1 MTQKCF
7 NINFWVTSN
16 CLLNYLIFVEN
27 TKAFMKQ
34 LLTILLLG
42 LCLVACNRHSE
53 HWKTITD
60 MERIIEERPDSVL
73 NVLQAI
79 DMDKLVGDEE
89 PAKHALLLSMALDKN
104 YIDKTSFEVLQP
116 AIDYYEDNGS
126 ATDKLRTYYY
136 QGRIYQ
142 NAGNDA
148 MAMEAFVKA
157 LSKGSQSNDI
167 LTKARTHF
175 AQSNIYYD
183 LYDFDNFI
191 ATNKSAAAYFKQ
203 AEDYNGYADCFNRI
217 INGYTLK
224 DEPEKALPYIDECKQ
239 MLDGLSIP
247 TLTDFYSS
255 YITYLK
261 NYGTEQEIDE
271 IINQYTNSVPS
282 SNVDW
287 LTIANA
293 YYAIHRYNEALS
305 ILSQYDTEG
314 NEYKEKKYLVILYE
328 VYRGLG
334 DYKNTLETF
343 EEYVDLFTN
352 NILVKMQQDTK
363 FVEERHALEM
373 ANAKETE
380 AKNKRTIAVMACVVA
395 LIGSLLV
402 IMIIRRRLQ
411 ISHAKNKELEVE
423 KQKYEQLYADAIA
436 ERDALTKMV
445 DDSSVKDET
454 KAVIKARLDVLN
466 KVIISQI
473 TGTTS
478 ANKKAYEELELL
490 LADKETFIESTR
502 LTIEGNNPEFITALK
517 RRGLTDEEINICCL
531 YAIGLKGKDIKA
543 YTSQPRHYNQSADIR
558 HKLGLTE
565 SDTNLSIFI
574 RDMLEK

>member
-1 MTQKCF
+1 M
-7 NINFWVTSN
+7 
-16 CLLNYLIFVEN
+16 
-27 TKAFMKQ
+27 AFMKR
-34 LLTILLLG
+34 LFTILVLG

-53 HWKTITD
+53 HWTTITN

-79 DMDKLVGDEE
+79 DTDELVGDEE
-89 PAKHALLLSMALDKN
+89 PAKHALLLSMSLDKN
-104 YIDKTSFEVLQP
+104 YIDKTDFEVLQP

-148 MAMEAFVKA
+148 LAMECFVKA
-157 LSKGSQSNDI
+157 ISEGDGSNDI
-167 LTKARTHF
+167 LTKARTYF
-175 AQSNIYYD
+175 AQSKIYYY
-183 LYDFDNFI
+183 LCEWDNFI
-191 ATNKSAAAYFKQ
+191 ETSIGAASYFQEAGAY
-203 AEDYNGYADCFNRI
+203 NSYANCVVGI

-224 DEPEKALPYIDECKQ
+224 DDPENAMLYINECKRMLSSINSDRLAYFYSAYLVYVTKYGSKQEISSLIDE
-239 MLDGLSIP
+239 
-247 TLTDFYSS
+247 Y
-255 YITYLK
+255 K
-261 NYGTEQEIDE
+261 NAVPV
-271 IINQYTNSVPS
+271 TNI
-282 SNVDW
+282 DW
-287 LTIANA
+287 LTLANA
-293 YYAIHRYNEALS
+293 YIKLGQYEDALQAIEQYKYSANTSEEIKYKVLKSKIYENQGRYEESLRAYKEYMVVSDSTNYAIMR
-305 ILSQYDTEG
+305 
-314 NEYKEKKYLVILYE
+314 
-328 VYRGLG
+328 
-334 DYKNTLETF
+334 
-343 EEYVDLFTN
+343 
-352 NILVKMQQDTK
+352 QDTK

-373 ANAKETE
+373 AKAKETE
-380 AKNKRTIAVMACVVA
+380 AKNKRTIAVLACVVA

-411 ISHAKNKELEVE
+411 ISHAKNRELEVE

-445 DDSSVKDET
+445 EDSSVREEA

-490 LADKETFIESTR
+490 LADKETFIESTC

>member
-1 MTQKCF
+1 M
-7 NINFWVTSN
+7 
-16 CLLNYLIFVEN
+16 EN
-27 TKAFMKQ
+27 TKAFMKR

-42 LCLVACNRHSE
+42 LCLVSCNRHSE
-53 HWKTITD
+53 HWATITA
-60 MERIIEERPDSVL
+60 MESIIEERPDSVL

-79 DMDKLVGDEE
+79 DTDELVGDEE

-104 YIDKTSFEVLQP
+104 YIDRTDFEVLQP
-116 AIDYYEDNGS
+116 AIDYYEDNGT

-148 MAMEAFVKA
+148 LAMECFVNA
-157 LSKGSQSNDI
+157 ISKGGKSKDLQ
-167 LTKARTHF
+167 TMAK
-175 AQSNIYYD
+175 IYYNQSKIYNS
-183 LYDFDNFI
+183 LYEWDNSI
-191 ATNKSAAAYFKQ
+191 EYLKKAATLYKDSGLYH
-203 AEDYNGYADCFNRI
+203 YYIDCLILI

-224 DEPEKALPYIDECKQ
+224 EDYKSAISYIDQCEQ
-239 MLDGLSIP
+239 ISETMNEGALSQ
-247 TLTDFYSS
+247 FYSV
-255 YITYLK
+255 YLTYLIK
-261 NYGTEQEIDE
+261 CGSDYEINHL
-271 IINQYTNSVPS
+271 INEYINTIPNSHI
-282 SNVDW
+282 DW
-287 LTIANA
+287 LTITSA
-293 YYAIHRYNEALS
+293 YIEIGKYNEALQT
-305 ILSQYDTEG
+305 ISQYRNDSDV
-314 NEYKEKKYLVILYE
+314 NQDIKYKALISIVYEKLGRYE
-328 VYRGLG
+328 ESLRAYK
-334 DYKNTLETF
+334 DYMVASDSLD
-343 EEYVDLFTN
+343 YA
-352 NILVKMQQDTK
+352 IIRQDTK

-373 ANAKETE
+373 AKAKETE
-380 AKNKRTIAVMACVVA
+380 AKNKRTIAVLVCVVA

-411 ISHAKNKELEVE
+411 ISHAKNRELEVE

-436 ERDALTKMV
+436 ERDALTRMV
-445 DDSSVKDET
+445 EDSSVREKA

-490 LADKETFIESTR
+490 LADKETFIESTC

-517 RRGLTDEEINICCL
+517 RRGLTDEEISICCL

-558 HKLGLTE
+558 RKLGLTE

>member
-1 MTQKCF
+1 
-7 NINFWVTSN
+7 
-16 CLLNYLIFVEN
+16 
-27 TKAFMKQ
+27 MKQ

-42 LCLVACNRHSE
+42 LCLVSCNRHSE
-53 HWKTITD
+53 HWATITA

-73 NVLQAI
+73 NVLQTI
-79 DMDKLVGDEE
+79 DTDKLVGDEE

-104 YIDKTSFEVLQP
+104 YVDKTDFEVLQP

-239 MLDGLSIP
+239 MLDGLSIL

-255 YITYLK
+255 YITYLT

-271 IINQYTNSVPS
+271 IIHQYTNSVPS

-293 YYAIHRYNEALS
+293 YYAMYRYNEALS

-373 ANAKETE
+373 AKAKETE
-380 AKNKRTIAVMACVVA
+380 AKNKRTIAVLACVVA

-411 ISHAKNKELEVE
+411 ISHAKNRELEVE

-445 DDSSVKDET
+445 EDSSVREEA

-558 HKLGLTE
+558 HKFGLTE
-565 SDTNLSIFI
+565 SDTNLSIFL

>member
-1 MTQKCF
+1 
-7 NINFWVTSN
+7 
-16 CLLNYLIFVEN
+16 
-27 TKAFMKQ
+27 MKQ

-203 AEDYNGYADCFNRI
+203 AEDYNGYADCLNRI

-255 YITYLK
+255 YITYLI

-271 IINQYTNSVPS
+271 IIHQFTNSIPS

-293 YYAIHRYNEALS
+293 YYAMHRYNEALS
-305 ILSQYDTEG
+305 VLSQYDTEG

-328 VYRGLG
+328 VYRDLG

-411 ISHAKNKELEVE
+411 ITRAKNRELEVE
-423 KQKYEQLYADAIA
+423 KQRYEQLYADAIA

-445 DDSSVKDET
+445 EDSSVRDEA

-478 ANKKAYEELELL
+478 ANKKAYEELESL
-490 LADKETFIESTR
+490 LADKDTFIESTR

-517 RRGLTDEEINICCL
+517 ERGLTDEEINICCL
-531 YAIGLKGKDIKA
+531 YVIGLKGKDIKA
-543 YTSQPRHYNQSADIR
+543 YTNQSRHYHQSADIR

-565 SDTNLSIFI
+565 SDTNLSIFL

>member
-1 MTQKCF
+1 
-7 NINFWVTSN
+7 
-16 CLLNYLIFVEN
+16 
-27 TKAFMKQ
+27 MKQ

-79 DMDKLVGDEE
+79 DTDKLVGDEE

-104 YIDKTSFEVLQP
+104 YIDKTSFEVLLP

-191 ATNKSAAAYFKQ
+191 ASNKSAAAYFKQ

-380 AKNKRTIAVMACVVA
+380 AKNKRTIAVLVCVVA

>member
-1 MTQKCF
+1 
-7 NINFWVTSN
+7 
-16 CLLNYLIFVEN
+16 
-27 TKAFMKQ
+27 MKR

-42 LCLVACNRHSE
+42 LCLVSCNRHSE
-53 HWKTITD
+53 HWATITA

-79 DMDKLVGDEE
+79 DTDELVGDEE
-89 PAKHALLLSMALDKN
+89 RAKHALLLSMALDKN
-104 YIDKTSFEVLQP
+104 YVDKTSFEVLQP

-148 MAMEAFVKA
+148 LAMEAFVKA

-239 MLDGLSIP
+239 MLDGLSIL

-255 YITYLK
+255 YITYLT

-293 YYAIHRYNEALS
+293 YYAMYRYNEALS

-373 ANAKETE
+373 AKAKETE
-380 AKNKRTIAVMACVVA
+380 AKNKRTIAVLACVVA

-411 ISHAKNKELEVE
+411 ISHAKNRELEVE
-423 KQKYEQLYADAIA
+423 KQKYEHLYADAIA

-445 DDSSVKDET
+445 EDSSVREEA

>member
-1 MTQKCF
+1 
-7 NINFWVTSN
+7 
-16 CLLNYLIFVEN
+16 
-27 TKAFMKQ
+27 MKR

-53 HWKTITD
+53 HWTTITN
-60 MERIIEERPDSVL
+60 MERIIDERPDSVL

-79 DMDKLVGDEE
+79 DTDELVGDEE

-104 YIDKTSFEVLQP
+104 YIDKTDFEVLQP

-148 MAMEAFVKA
+148 AAMECFVNA
-157 LSKGSQSNDI
+157 LSEGDGSNDI
-167 LTKARTHF
+167 LTKARTYF
-175 AQSNIYYD
+175 AQSKIYYY
-183 LYDFDNFI
+183 LCEWDNFI
-191 ATNKSAAAYFKQ
+191 ETSIGAASYFQEAGAY
-203 AEDYNGYADCFNRI
+203 NSYANCVVGI

-224 DEPEKALPYIDECKQ
+224 DDPKNAKLYINECKRMLSSINSDRLAYFYSAYLVYVTKYGSKQEISSLIDE
-239 MLDGLSIP
+239 
-247 TLTDFYSS
+247 Y
-255 YITYLK
+255 K
-261 NYGTEQEIDE
+261 NAVPV
-271 IINQYTNSVPS
+271 TNI
-282 SNVDW
+282 DW
-287 LTIANA
+287 LTLANA
-293 YYAIHRYNEALS
+293 YIKLGQYEDALQAIEQYKYSANTSEEIKYKVLKSKIYENQGRYEESLRAYKEYMVVSDSTNYAIMR
-305 ILSQYDTEG
+305 
-314 NEYKEKKYLVILYE
+314 
-328 VYRGLG
+328 
-334 DYKNTLETF
+334 
-343 EEYVDLFTN
+343 
-352 NILVKMQQDTK
+352 QDTK
-363 FVEERHALEM
+363 FVEERHNLEM
-373 ANAKETE
+373 AKAKETE
-380 AKNKRTIAVMACVVA
+380 AKNKRTIAILACVVA

-411 ISHAKNKELEVE
+411 ISHAKNRELEVE

-445 DDSSVKDET
+445 EDSSVREEA

>member
-27 TKAFMKQ
+27 KQAYMKQ

-79 DMDKLVGDEE
+79 DTDKLVGDEE
-89 PAKHALLLSMALDKN
+89 RAKHALLLSMALDKN
-104 YIDKTSFEVLQP
+104 VIDKTDFEVLQP

-224 DEPEKALPYIDECKQ
+224 DEPEMALPYIDECKQ

-293 YYAIHRYNEALS
+293 YYVIHRYNEALS

-352 NILVKMQQDTK
+352 NILDKMQQDTK

-373 ANAKETE
+373 AKAKETE
-380 AKNKRTIAVMACVVA
+380 AKNKRTIAVLACVVA

-445 DDSSVKDET
+445 EDSSVREEA

-490 LADKETFIESTR
+490 LADKEAFIESTR

-558 HKLGLTE
+558 RKLGLTE

>member
-1 MTQKCF
+1 
-7 NINFWVTSN
+7 
-16 CLLNYLIFVEN
+16 
-27 TKAFMKQ
+27 MKQ

-79 DMDKLVGDEE
+79 DTDKLVGDEE

-116 AIDYYEDNGS
+116 AIDYYEDHGS

>member
-1 MTQKCF
+1 
-7 NINFWVTSN
+7 
-16 CLLNYLIFVEN
+16 
-27 TKAFMKQ
+27 MKQ

-79 DMDKLVGDEE
+79 DTDKLVGDEE

-183 LYDFDNFI
+183 LYDFDDFI
-191 ATNKSAAAYFKQ
+191 ASNKSAAAYFKQ

-380 AKNKRTIAVMACVVA
+380 AKNKRTIAVLVCVVA

-478 ANKKAYEELELL
+478 ANKKAYEVLELL